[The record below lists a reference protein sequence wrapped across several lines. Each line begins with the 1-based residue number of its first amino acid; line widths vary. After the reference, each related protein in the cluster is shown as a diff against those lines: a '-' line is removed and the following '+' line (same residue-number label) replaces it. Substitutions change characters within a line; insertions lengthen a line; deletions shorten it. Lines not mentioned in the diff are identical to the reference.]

1 MARERGAAGR
11 TAFLAAW
18 LLIPAAAPA
27 AIWPEQFGAFD
38 RTSLKPFS
46 VSDRSIWLEYGL
58 EDAEQA
64 VYGKDG
70 TVWTATAIR
79 LHDSTGA
86 MAAFQWQ
93 RPAGAKP
100 ARPEAPPADS
110 AAKPAAKASTP
121 QAVES
126 PGVFMIAHGNYLLT
140 FSGRKPSQTELD
152 EFYQVLPRLEQS
164 PLPLLKEYLPTSSRI
179 AGSERY
185 VLGPVALEKF
195 DPGLPASTAAFHLG
209 AEAQIGRFR
218 SARGETTLAIF
229 SYPTPLMARERAVE
243 FQKVQGALV
252 KRTGPLVAVVL
263 SPPDPDEAER
273 LLAQIRYQA
282 TVAWSE
288 YVPSSRDNIGTLI
301 VNIFIL
307 IGFLL
312 VFGVVAGVAYGGVR
326 TFRRNRSGGEPDALT
341 SLHLGGR

>member
-1 MARERGAAGR
+1 
-11 TAFLAAW
+11 
-18 LLIPAAAPA
+18 
-27 AIWPEQFGAFD
+27 
-38 RTSLKPFS
+38 
-46 VSDRSIWLEYGL
+46 
-58 EDAEQA
+58 
-64 VYGKDG
+64 
-70 TVWTATAIR
+70 
-79 LHDSTGA
+79 
-86 MAAFQWQ
+86 
-93 RPAGAKP
+93 
-100 ARPEAPPADS
+100 
-110 AAKPAAKASTP
+110 
-121 QAVES
+121 
-126 PGVFMIAHGNYLLT
+126 
-140 FSGRKPSQTELD
+140 
-152 EFYQVLPRLEQS
+152 
-164 PLPLLKEYLPTSSRI
+164 
-179 AGSERY
+179 
-185 VLGPVALEKF
+185 
-195 DPGLPASTAAFHLG
+195 
-209 AEAQIGRFR
+209 
-218 SARGETTLAIF
+218 
-229 SYPTPLMARERAVE
+229 MARERAVE